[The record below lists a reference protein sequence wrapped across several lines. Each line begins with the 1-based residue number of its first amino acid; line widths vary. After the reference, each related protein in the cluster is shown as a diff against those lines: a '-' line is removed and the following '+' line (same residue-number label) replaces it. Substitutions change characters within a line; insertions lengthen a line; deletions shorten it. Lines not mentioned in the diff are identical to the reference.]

1 MLGKNPIRKQD
12 LREDGEL
19 WVQEIFPTLQGEG
32 PFAGTPS
39 IFVRLAGCNLR
50 CWFCDTDFES
60 STLHLAP
67 DDVLSAVLRE
77 RAERPVDLI
86 VLTGGEPL
94 RQNIVP
100 FLDWAFGAG
109 LSVQIE
115 TAGTVWVPGLERFF
129 DNLDPLTIV
138 CSPKTPKLHPMI
150 ERYCEHYK
158 YIISFA
164 NMSFDAEKGIPLND
178 TQERASNAHHREP
191 LFFPKRFPE
200 PRYKESVTIWLQP
213 CDEQDE
219 IRNRENQALCIGLA
233 MKHGYRFSLQQHKV
247 LGLR

>member
-1 MLGKNPIRKQD
+1 MLGKNPIRKQE
-12 LREDGEL
+12 LLLSGEL

-32 PFAGTPS
+32 PYAGVPS
-39 IFVRLAGCNLR
+39 VFVRLAGCNLR

-60 STLHLAP
+60 GTLHLLP
-67 DDVLSAVLRE
+67 DEALAAVLAE
-77 RAERPVDLI
+77 RAECPRNLV

-100 FLDWAFGAG
+100 FLDWVFGAG

-129 DNLDPLTIV
+129 ANRDPITIV
-138 CSPKTPKLHPMI
+138 CSPKTPKIHPMV

-158 YIISFA
+158 YIVSFA
-164 NMSFDAEKGIPLND
+164 NMSFDAARGIPLND
-178 TQERASNAHHREP
+178 TQQRASIGHYREP
-191 LFFPKRFPE
+191 LFFPDQDQ
-200 PRYKESVTIWLQP
+200 KERATVWLQP
-213 CDEQDE
+213 CDEQDPTS
-219 IRNRENQALCIGLA
+219 NKENQALCIGLA
-233 MKHGYRFSLQQHKV
+233 MKHGYRLSLQQHKV